1 MELNKLETVSYT
13 HLDVYKRQ
21 AQEYVEQS
29 VEGPLARKYLLLA
42 LSDDREKK
50 MDHTYGVRNV
60 ADKWMVGN
68 SVLEINQDDSFYI
81 CLLYTSRC
89 V

>member
-1 MELNKLETVSYT
+1 
-13 HLDVYKRQ
+13 
-21 AQEYVEQS
+21 
-29 VEGPLARKYLLLA
+29 
-42 LSDDREKK
+42 

-68 SVLEINQDDSFYI
+68 SVLETNQDDSFYI
-81 CLLYTSRC
+81 AEKRYRGTPVSYTHLDVYKRQDLHSDYPLAPEKCTITDSMLCLLYTSRC